1 MTNDKRIKRTRQL
14 LRQSLLDLLRE
25 KRFDEIS
32 VQDIIDQAGVA
43 RSTFYAHYI
52 DKEDLLVG
60 SQGVFAREMER
71 NPEFRKLHNT
81 KCEGIIS
88 TCFWQN
94 ILAHRAIFDLIARD
108 PAMDVTMKD
117 LYVKLQ
123 ALIRQKLQSKQ
134 SEVAVIPPSLVV
146 EQLAG
151 SIITLVKWWVKEGM
165 THSPEQMHEI
175 FRQISFPMLNPEQNS
190 QVLAIA

>member
-1 MTNDKRIKRTRQL
+1 MTIDKRIKRTRQL

-60 SQGVFAREMER
+60 SQGVFARDMER
-71 NPEFRKLHNT
+71 NPEFRKLRNT

-134 SEVAVIPPSLVV
+134 SEVAAIPPSLVV

-175 FRQISFPMLNPEQNS
+175 FRKISFPMLNPEQNS
-190 QVLAIA
+190 QALAIA